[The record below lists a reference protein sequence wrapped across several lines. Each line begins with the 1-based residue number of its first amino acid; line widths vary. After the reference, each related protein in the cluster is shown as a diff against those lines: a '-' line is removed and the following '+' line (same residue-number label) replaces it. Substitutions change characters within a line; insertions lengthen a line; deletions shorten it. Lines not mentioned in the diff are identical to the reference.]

1 MTRLSIFARLVVLAV
16 VLLTVLVGSS
26 LYLTRELHQNAAT
39 LVEQGEALA
48 LVKSANSTNK
58 AFGDLKYWLADLA
71 VSLLV
76 RAEQKAAEARQAL
89 DAELDVLEAYDP
101 PAVAEIRTAVDA
113 LVAQSLQ
120 AVDAYTNGNRV
131 TGNALMAGARQH
143 IAAVDDRLSRLVARL
158 DAEAETKR
166 QQALLDA
173 QSAGSNSIVVIV
185 LASLAGL
192 ALTVFIIRSI
202 TEPLGRLVTGMQ
214 AITAGD
220 LKVVIPAESRD
231 EIGAMA
237 RTLRLFRDSLA
248 ERERLTA
255 ERERAEA
262 AVRQMQ
268 ARLTDAIESIS
279 QGFALFDP
287 DDRLVVCNSRYRE
300 ILYPDLQQS
309 VEPGTSFEEII
320 RRAAAG
326 RRIEAAAGS
335 RADAWVAA
343 RLAQHRNPGAA
354 FVQRR
359 TDGRW
364 IQVSERRT
372 HDGGIVAVYS
382 DITDLKRAEQALHE
396 SVERYD
402 LAMRGSNEG
411 LWDWNAETDQLHISP
426 RFKELSGLKTEA
438 TSIRPEE
445 WMTNLHPDDTE
456 RYREDIRAHLRGDT
470 EFLSSEYR
478 VRVGDGEER
487 WVLARGL
494 AVRDPSGRVYR
505 MVGSL
510 GDITARKRAE
520 LELHLA
526 MEQAEEANRTKSKFL
541 ANMSHE
547 LRTPLNAV
555 IGITEMLKEDA
566 EDLGQDDFLE
576 PLDRIHRAGN
586 HLLHLINE
594 ILDLSKIE
602 AGRLELHLEEVDI
615 AALIQDIATTA
626 EALAARNHNRLE
638 VHCPDDLGSMHT
650 EPMRIRQIVLN
661 LLSNACKFTENG
673 EVMLAVARDR
683 ADGDDWF
690 TFTVTDTGI
699 GMTAEQMTKVFEEFS
714 QADGSTTRKYGGT
727 GLGLAI
733 SQRLCHLLGG
743 DITVDSTPGVGST
756 FTVRLPAAA
765 PQAGAVGPC
774 APVETTV
781 IVPAAR
787 VGRAAGKI
795 LVVDDE
801 QTVRDLMRRFLAREG
816 FDVVTAKNGEEG
828 LALARQLRPA
838 LITLDVLMPGLDGW
852 SVLQALKADPELAE
866 VPVVMLTIVDEKNKG
881 YALGASDYVTKPIDR
896 ERLRALLGRFC
907 DYGAGRRALIV
918 EDDEDTRRWLHRAL
932 EREGWEVSEAAN
944 GKEALDSLDQA
955 PVNVILLDLM
965 MPEMDGFEFLAERRK
980 NKALAKIP
988 VIVVTAADLS
998 EDDRSRLNGGVLHVL
1013 QKSAQTRD
1021 QLLGDLRD
1029 LVAQCLPDEVRLE
1042 SAEDA

>member
-1 MTRLSIFARLVVLAV
+1 MTRLSIFARLVLLAV
-16 VLLTVLVGSS
+16 VLLTALVGST
-26 LYLTRELHQNAAT
+26 LYLTRELHENAAT
-39 LVEQGEALA
+39 LVDQGEALA

-76 RAEQKAAEARQAL
+76 RAEKEAAAAREAL
-89 DAELDVLEAYDP
+89 EAELDVLEAYDP
-101 PAVAEIRTAVDA
+101 AAVAEIRDAVDA
-113 LVAQSLQ
+113 LWTQSIQ
-120 AVDAYTNGNRV
+120 AVDAYTNDNRV

-143 IAAVDDRLSRLVARL
+143 IAAVDDRLSALVARL
-158 DAEAETKR
+158 DAEADARR
-166 QQALLDA
+166 QRALLDA
-173 QSAGSNSIVVIV
+173 ESARSTSIIVILV
-185 LASLAGL
+185 ASLAGL
-192 ALTVFIIRSI
+192 ALTVLIIRSI
-202 TEPLGRLVTGMQ
+202 TEPLGRLLTAMQ
-214 AITAGD
+214 AITGGD
-220 LKVVIPAESRD
+220 LKVAIPAESRD

-237 RTLRLFRDSLA
+237 GTLKLFRDSLV

-262 AVRQMQ
+262 VVRQMQ

-287 DDRLVVCNSRYRE
+287 EDRLVVCNSRYQE
-300 ILYPDLQQS
+300 ILYPDLR
-309 VEPGTSFEEII
+309 ERAAPGMTFEEII
-320 RRAAAG
+320 RRAAEGGRVEDAAG
-326 RRIEAAAGS
+326 RT
-335 RADAWVAA
+335 DAWVAE
-343 RLAQHRNPGAA
+343 RLAQHRDPGAPIL
-354 FVQRR
+354 QRR

-364 IQVSERRT
+364 IQVTERRT

-402 LAMRGSNEG
+402 LAIRGSNEG

-426 RFKELSGLKTEA
+426 RFKELSGLGTEA
-438 TSIRPEE
+438 ATIRPEE
-445 WMTNLHPDDTE
+445 WLAKLHPDDIE
-456 RYREDIRAHLRGDT
+456 RYRDDIRSHLRGDT

-478 VRVGDGEER
+478 VRGGDGEER

-494 AVRDPSGRVYR
+494 AVRDASGRVYR

-520 LELHLA
+520 IALQLA
-526 MEQAEEANRTKSKFL
+526 MQQAEEANRTKSKFL

-555 IGITEMLKEDA
+555 IGITEMLREDA
-566 EDLGQDDFLE
+566 QDLGQHDFVE

-602 AGRLELHLEEVDI
+602 AGRLELHLEEVGV
-615 AALIQDIATTA
+615 AALIHDIATTA
-626 EALAARNHNRLE
+626 EALAAKNHNRFE
-638 VHCPDDLGSMHT
+638 AHCPDDLGSMHT
-650 EPMRIRQIVLN
+650 EPMRIRQILLN

-673 EVMLAVARDR
+673 DVSLTAGRDR
-683 ADGDDWF
+683 ADGGDWF
-690 TFTVTDTGI
+690 TFTVADTGI
-699 GMTAEQMTKVFEEFS
+699 GMTAEQMAKVFEEFS
-714 QADGSTTRKYGGT
+714 QADSSTTRRYGGT

-733 SQRLCHLLGG
+733 SRRLCHLMGG
-743 DITVDSTPGVGST
+743 DITVNSTPGAGST

-765 PQAGAVGPC
+765 PQSIALAPC
-774 APVETTV
+774 APAKAT
-781 IVPAAR
+781 VPAAR
-787 VGRAAGKI
+787 VGRGSGKI
-795 LVVDDE
+795 LVIDDE

-816 FDVVTAKNGEEG
+816 FDVVTAKDGEEG
-828 LALARQLRPA
+828 LALARRLRPA

-896 ERLRALLGRFC
+896 ARLRALLDRFC
-907 DYGAGRRALIV
+907 DPAAGRRALIV
-918 EDDEDTRRWLHRAL
+918 EDDEDTRRWLHHAL
-932 EREGWEVSEAAN
+932 EREGWEVSETAN
-944 GKEALDSLDQA
+944 GKEALESLAKA

-980 NKALAKIP
+980 NKALARIP

-998 EDDRSRLNGGVLHVL
+998 EDDRRRLNGGVLHVL

-1021 QLLGDLRD
+1021 QLLGELRE

-1042 SAEDA
+1042 SADDA

>member
-1 MTRLSIFARLVVLAV
+1 MTRLSIFARLVLLAV
-16 VLLTVLVGSS
+16 VLLTVLVGAN
-26 LYLTRELHQNAAT
+26 LYLTRELHENSAT
-39 LVEQGEALA
+39 LAEQGEALA

-76 RAEQKAAEARQAL
+76 RAEQKAAEARDAL
-89 DAELDVLEAYDP
+89 EAELDVLEAYDP
-101 PAVAEIRTAVDA
+101 VAVAEIRDSVDA
-113 LVAQSLQ
+113 LVTQSLQ
-120 AVDAYTNGNRV
+120 AVDAYTDGNRV

-173 QSAGSNSIVVIV
+173 RSAGSTSIAVIV
-185 LASLAGL
+185 MASLAGL
-192 ALTVFIIRSI
+192 ALTVVIIRSI
-202 TEPLGRLVTGMQ
+202 TGPLDRLVSAMQ
-214 AITAGD
+214 AITGGD
-220 LKVVIPAESRD
+220 LKVAIPAESRD

-237 RTLRLFRDSLA
+237 RTLGLFRDSLA

-262 AVRQMQ
+262 AVRQVQ

-287 DDRLVVCNSRYRE
+287 DDRLVICNSRYRE
-300 ILYPDLQQS
+300 ILYPDLRNG
-309 VEPGTSFEEII
+309 VAPGMTFEEII
-320 RRAAAG
+320 RRAAEG
-326 RRIEAAAGS
+326 GRIEAAS
-335 RADAWVAA
+335 DRIDAWVAE
-343 RLAQHRNPGAA
+343 RLAQHRDPGPPILQHRA
-354 FVQRR
+354 
-359 TDGRW
+359 DGRW
-364 IQVSERRT
+364 IQVTERRT

-382 DITDLKRAEQALHE
+382 DITDLKRAEQALHQ
-396 SVERYD
+396 SLERYD

-411 LWDWNAETDQLHISP
+411 LWDWNAEADQLHISP
-426 RFKELSGLKTEA
+426 RFKELSGLRTEA
-438 TSIRPEE
+438 TSIRPDE
-445 WMTNLHPDDTE
+445 WMANLHPDDVE
-456 RYREDIRAHLRGDT
+456 RYRDDVRAHLRGDT

-478 VRVGDGEER
+478 IRCAGGEER

-494 AVRDPSGRVYR
+494 AVRHPSGGVYR

-520 LELHLA
+520 LELQLA

-594 ILDLSKIE
+594 ILDLAKIE
-602 AGRLELHLEEVDI
+602 AGRLELHLEEVDL
-615 AALIQDIATTA
+615 AALINDVATTA
-626 EALAARNHNRLE
+626 EALAARNRNRLE
-638 VHCPDDLGSMHT
+638 VHCPADLGTMQT
-650 EPMRIRQIVLN
+650 EPLRIRQIVLN

-673 EVMLAVARDR
+673 EVTLAVARDQ
-683 ADGDDWF
+683 ADGGDWF

-699 GMTAEQMTKVFEEFS
+699 GMTAEQVAKVFEEFS
-714 QADGSTTRKYGGT
+714 QADSSTTRRYGGT

-743 DITVDSTPGVGST
+743 DITVDSTPGAGST

-765 PQAGAVGPC
+765 PPSAAVTPC
-774 APVETTV
+774 APVEAA
-781 IVPAAR
+781 VPAAR
-787 VGRAAGKI
+787 IARASGKI
-795 LVVDDE
+795 LVIDDE

-816 FDVVTAKNGEEG
+816 FDVVTAKDGEEG
-828 LALARQLRPA
+828 LALARRLRPA

-852 SVLQALKADPELAE
+852 SVLQALKAEPELAE

-907 DYGAGRRALIV
+907 DHGAGRRALIV

-932 EREGWEVSEAAN
+932 EREGWEVSEAEN
-944 GKEALDSLDQA
+944 GRQALECLA
-955 PVNVILLDLM
+955 KGPVNVILLDLM

-988 VIVVTAADLS
+988 VIVVTAADLT
-998 EDDRSRLNGGVLHVL
+998 EDDRRRLNGGVLHVL
-1013 QKSAQTRD
+1013 QKAAQTRD
-1021 QLLGDLRD
+1021 QLLGELRD
-1029 LVAQCLPDEVRLE
+1029 LVAQCLPDELRLE
-1042 SAEDA
+1042 GAEDA

>member
-1 MTRLSIFARLVVLAV
+1 MTRLSIVARLVLLAV
-16 VLLTVLVGSS
+16 VLLSVLVGTS
-26 LYLTRELHQNAAT
+26 LYLTRELHHSAAT
-39 LVEQGEALA
+39 LMEQGEALA
-48 LVKSANSTNK
+48 LVKTADRTNK

-76 RAEQKAAEARQAL
+76 RAEQKAAEARAAL
-89 DAELDVLEAYDP
+89 ERELDILEAYS
-101 PAVAEIRTAVDA
+101 PAAVTEIRAAVDA
-113 LVAQSLQ
+113 MVTQSLR
-120 AVDAYTNGNRV
+120 AVDAYTEGNRV

-143 IAAVDDRLSRLVARL
+143 VAAVDDQLSELVARL
-158 DAEAETKR
+158 GAQADTERQRALRDAE
-166 QQALLDA
+166 
-173 QSAGSNSIVVIV
+173 SAGSTAILVVV

-192 ALTVFIIRSI
+192 ALTVIIIYSI
-202 TEPLGRLVTGMQ
+202 TGPLGRLVTAMQ
-214 AITAGD
+214 SITGGD
-220 LKVVIPAESRD
+220 LDVAIPAQGRD

-237 RTLRLFRDSLA
+237 RTLGLFRDSLA

-287 DDRLVVCNSRYRE
+287 EDRLVVCNSRYRE
-300 ILYPDLQQS
+300 ILYPDLQES
-309 VEPGTSFEEII
+309 VAPGMTFEEIA
-320 RRAAAG
+320 RRSAEGGRIEGAAG
-326 RRIEAAAGS
+326 RV
-335 RADAWVAA
+335 DAWVEE
-343 RLAQHRNPGAA
+343 RKAQHRNPGAP
-354 FVQRR
+354 VVHRR

-364 IQVSERRT
+364 IQISERRT
-372 HDGGIVAVYS
+372 HDGGIVAVYA
-382 DITDLKRAEQALHE
+382 DITDLKRVEQALNA

-402 LAMRGSNEG
+402 LAMRGANEG
-411 LWDWNAETDQLHISP
+411 LWDWDAQTDRLHISP
-426 RFKELSGLKTEA
+426 RFKELSGLDTEA
-438 TSIRPEE
+438 TSIDPKE
-445 WMTNLHPDDTE
+445 WLANLHPDDVR
-456 RYREDIRAHLRGDT
+456 RYGEDIRTHLRGDT

-478 VRVGDGEER
+478 VRVPGREER

-520 LELHLA
+520 IDLQLA
-526 MEQAEEANRTKSKFL
+526 MAQAEEANRTKSKFL

-566 EDLGQDDFLE
+566 EDLGQDDFLD

-602 AGRLELHLEEVDI
+602 AGRLELHIEEVDVRALVHE
-615 AALIQDIATTA
+615 AAATA
-626 EALAARNHNRLE
+626 EALAAKNHNRLE
-638 VHCPDDLGSMHT
+638 VRCPDDLGTMRT
-650 EPMRIRQIVLN
+650 EPVRLRQIILN

-673 EVMLAVARDR
+673 EVSLSVRRERAQGGDHLTFVVA
-683 ADGDDWF
+683 
-690 TFTVTDTGI
+690 DTGI
-699 GMTAEQMTKVFEEFS
+699 GMTSEQMAKVFEEFS
-714 QADGSTTRKYGGT
+714 QADSSTTRRYGGT

-733 SQRLCHLLGG
+733 SRRLCHLMGG
-743 DITVDSTPGVGST
+743 DIAVDSTPGAGST
-756 FTVRLPAAA
+756 FTVRLPAEA
-765 PQAGAVGPC
+765 PQAAAAPPC
-774 APVETTV
+774 APVEPA
-781 IVPAAR
+781 VPAAGATR
-787 VGRAAGKI
+787 VGGKI
-795 LVVDDE
+795 LVIDDE

-816 FDVVTAKNGEEG
+816 FDVVTAKDGEEG
-828 LALARQLRPA
+828 LAVARQLHPA

-852 SVLQALKADPELAE
+852 SVLQALKADPDLAE

-907 DYGAGRRALIV
+907 EPGVEKRALIV
-918 EDDEDTRRWLHRAL
+918 EDDPDTRRWLHQAL
-932 EREGWEVSEAAN
+932 EREGWQVSEAVN
-944 GKEALDSLDQA
+944 GRKALACLADTA
-955 PVNVILLDLM
+955 VNVILLDLM

-980 NKALAKIP
+980 NAALCRIP

-998 EDDRSRLNGGVLHVL
+998 EDDRRRLNGGVLHVL

-1021 QLLGDLRD
+1021 QLLGELRE
-1029 LVAQCLPDEVRLE
+1029 LVARCLPDRIQLE
-1042 SAEDA
+1042 SADDD

>member
-1 MTRLSIFARLVVLAV
+1 MTRLSIFGRLVLLAV
-16 VLLTVLVGSS
+16 VLLGVLVGSN
-26 LYLTRELHQNAAT
+26 LYLERELHESALT
-39 LVEQGEALA
+39 LSEQGEVLS
-48 LVKSANSTNK
+48 LVETADSTNK

-76 RAEQKAAEARQAL
+76 RAEQKAVEARETL
-89 DAELDVLEAYDP
+89 EAELDVLEAYDP
-101 PAVAEIRTAVDA
+101 ATVAEIRTSVDA

-120 AVDAYTNGNRV
+120 AVDAYTDGNRV

-143 IAAVDDRLSRLVARL
+143 IAAVDERLSELVDRLGAQA
-158 DAEAETKR
+158 DAQR

-173 QSAGSNSIVVIV
+173 EAAEFNSTLVVL
-185 LASLAGL
+185 LATLVGL
-192 ALTVFIIRSI
+192 ALTAIIIYSI
-202 TEPLGRLVTGMQ
+202 TWPLGRMVSAMQ
-214 AITAGD
+214 AITGGKLD
-220 LKVVIPAESRD
+220 IDIPAESRD

-237 RTLRLFRDSLA
+237 RTLRLLRDSLA

-262 AVRQMQ
+262 AVREMQ

-300 ILYPDLQQS
+300 ILYPDLRAR
-309 VEPGTSFEEII
+309 VEPGMTFEEIV
-320 RRAAAG
+320 RRAAEG
-326 RRIEAAAGS
+326 GRIEAARG
-335 RADAWVAA
+335 RIDDWVAE
-343 RLAQHRNPGAA
+343 RLVQHRNPGVPV
-354 FVQRR
+354 VQRR

-382 DITDLKRAEQALHE
+382 DITDLKRAEQALQA

-411 LWDWNAETDQLHISP
+411 LWDWDAQTDQLHISP
-426 RFKELSGLKTEA
+426 RFKELSGLRTEA
-438 TSIRPEE
+438 TTIRPDE
-445 WMTNLHPDDTE
+445 WLTNLHPDDIE
-456 RYREDIRAHLRGDT
+456 RYRGDIRAHLRGDT

-478 VRVGDGEER
+478 VCGADGDER
-487 WVLARGL
+487 WVLARGV

-510 GDITARKRAE
+510 GDITARKQAE
-520 LELHLA
+520 IALQLA

-566 EDLGQDDFLE
+566 EDLGQSDFLE

-602 AGRLELHLEEVDI
+602 AGRLELQLEEVDV
-615 AALIQDIATTA
+615 AALMRDMATTA
-626 EALAARNHNRLE
+626 EALAAKNHNRLE
-638 VHCPDDLGSMHT
+638 VHCPDDLGSIQT
-650 EPMRIRQIVLN
+650 DLMRIRQIVLN

-673 EVMLAVARDR
+673 EVGLRAARDR
-683 ADGDDWF
+683 ANGGDRF

-699 GMTAEQMTKVFEEFS
+699 GMTSEQLAKVFEEFS
-714 QADGSTTRKYGGT
+714 QADSSTTRRYGGT

-743 DITVDSTPGVGST
+743 DITAESTPGVGST
-756 FTVRLPAAA
+756 FTVRLPAEAPQSAAAA
-765 PQAGAVGPC
+765 PCGP
-774 APVETTV
+774 AEATATV
-781 IVPAAR
+781 AR
-787 VGRAAGKI
+787 IGRTAGKI
-795 LVVDDE
+795 LVIDDE
-801 QTVRDLMRRFLAREG
+801 QTVRDLMRRFFAREG
-816 FDVVTAKNGEEG
+816 FDVVTAKDGEEG
-828 LALARQLRPA
+828 LALARRLRPA

-866 VPVVMLTIVDEKNKG
+866 IPVVMLTIVDEKNKG
-881 YALGASDYVTKPIDR
+881 YALGASEYVTKPIDR
-896 ERLRALLGRFC
+896 ERLRALLRRFC
-907 DYGAGRRALIV
+907 DHGAERRALIV

-932 EREGWEVSEAAN
+932 EREGWEVSDAAN
-944 GKEALDSLDQA
+944 GRKALEWLAKA
-955 PVNVILLDLM
+955 PVDVILLDLM

-980 NKALAKIP
+980 NKALDKIP
-988 VIVVTAADLS
+988 VIVVTAADLT
-998 EDDRSRLNGGVLHVL
+998 EDDRRRLNGGVLHVL

-1021 QLLGDLRD
+1021 QLLGELRE
-1029 LVAQCLPDEVRLE
+1029 LVVQCLPEIRLE
-1042 SAEDA
+1042 SAGDD

>member
-1 MTRLSIFARLVVLAV
+1 MTRLSIFARLVLLAV
-16 VLLTVLVGSS
+16 VLLTALVGST
-26 LYLTRELHQNAAT
+26 LYLTRELHENAAT
-39 LVEQGEALA
+39 LVDQGEALA

-76 RAEQKAAEARQAL
+76 RAEKEAAAAREAL
-89 DAELDVLEAYDP
+89 EAELDVLEAYDP
-101 PAVAEIRTAVDA
+101 AAVAEIRDAVDA
-113 LVAQSLQ
+113 LWTQSIQ
-120 AVDAYTNGNRV
+120 AVDAYTNDNRV

-143 IAAVDDRLSRLVARL
+143 IAAVDDRLSALVARL
-158 DAEAETKR
+158 DAEADARR
-166 QQALLDA
+166 QRALLDA
-173 QSAGSNSIVVIV
+173 ESARSTSIIVILV
-185 LASLAGL
+185 ASLAGL
-192 ALTVFIIRSI
+192 ALTVLIIRSI
-202 TEPLGRLVTGMQ
+202 TEPLGRLLTAMQ
-214 AITAGD
+214 AITGGD
-220 LKVVIPAESRD
+220 LKVAIPAESRD

-237 RTLRLFRDSLA
+237 GTLKLFRDSLV

-262 AVRQMQ
+262 VVRQMQ

-287 DDRLVVCNSRYRE
+287 EDRLVVCNSRYQE
-300 ILYPDLQQS
+300 ILYPDLR
-309 VEPGTSFEEII
+309 ERAAPGMTFEEII
-320 RRAAAG
+320 RRAAEGGRVEDAAG
-326 RRIEAAAGS
+326 RT
-335 RADAWVAA
+335 DAWVAE
-343 RLAQHRNPGAA
+343 RLAQHRDPGAPIL
-354 FVQRR
+354 QRR

-364 IQVSERRT
+364 IQVTERRT

-402 LAMRGSNEG
+402 LAIRGSNEG

-426 RFKELSGLKTEA
+426 RFKELSGLGTEA
-438 TSIRPEE
+438 ATIRPEE
-445 WMTNLHPDDTE
+445 WLAKLHPDDIE
-456 RYREDIRAHLRGDT
+456 RYRDDIRSHLRGDT

-478 VRVGDGEER
+478 VRGGDGEER

-494 AVRDPSGRVYR
+494 AVRDASGRVYR

-520 LELHLA
+520 IALQLA
-526 MEQAEEANRTKSKFL
+526 MQQAEEANRTKSKFL

-555 IGITEMLKEDA
+555 IGITEMLREDA
-566 EDLGQDDFLE
+566 QDLGQHDFVE

-602 AGRLELHLEEVDI
+602 AGRLELHLEEVGV
-615 AALIQDIATTA
+615 AALIHDIATTA
-626 EALAARNHNRLE
+626 EALAAKNHNRFE
-638 VHCPDDLGSMHT
+638 AHCPDDLGSMHT
-650 EPMRIRQIVLN
+650 EPMRIRQILLN

-673 EVMLAVARDR
+673 DVSLTAGRDR
-683 ADGDDWF
+683 ADGGDWF
-690 TFTVTDTGI
+690 TFTVADTGI
-699 GMTAEQMTKVFEEFS
+699 GMTAEQMAKVFEEFS
-714 QADGSTTRKYGGT
+714 QADSSTTRRYGGT

-733 SQRLCHLLGG
+733 SRRLCHLMGG
-743 DITVDSTPGVGST
+743 DITVNSTPGAGST

-765 PQAGAVGPC
+765 PQSIALAPC
-774 APVETTV
+774 APAEAT
-781 IVPAAR
+781 VPAAR
-787 VGRAAGKI
+787 VGRGSGKI
-795 LVVDDE
+795 LVIDDE

-816 FDVVTAKNGEEG
+816 FDVVTAKDGEEG
-828 LALARQLRPA
+828 LALARRLRPA

-896 ERLRALLGRFC
+896 ARLRALLDRFC
-907 DYGAGRRALIV
+907 DPAAGRRALIV
-918 EDDEDTRRWLHRAL
+918 EDDEDTRRWLHHAL
-932 EREGWEVSEAAN
+932 EREGWEVSETAN
-944 GKEALDSLDQA
+944 GKEALESLAKA

-980 NKALAKIP
+980 NKALARIP

-998 EDDRSRLNGGVLHVL
+998 EDDRRRLNGGVLHVL

-1021 QLLGDLRD
+1021 QLLGELRE

-1042 SAEDA
+1042 SADDA

>member
-1 MTRLSIFARLVVLAV
+1 MTRLSIFARLVLLAV
-16 VLLTVLVGSS
+16 VLLTALVGST
-26 LYLTRELHQNAAT
+26 LYLTRELHENAAT
-39 LVEQGEALA
+39 LVDQGEALA

-76 RAEQKAAEARQAL
+76 RAEKEAAAAREAL
-89 DAELDVLEAYDP
+89 EAELDVLEAYDP
-101 PAVAEIRTAVDA
+101 AAVAEIRDAVDA
-113 LVAQSLQ
+113 LWTQSIQ
-120 AVDAYTNGNRV
+120 AVDAYTNDNRV

-143 IAAVDDRLSRLVARL
+143 IAAVDDRLSALVARL
-158 DAEAETKR
+158 DAEADARR
-166 QQALLDA
+166 QRALLDA
-173 QSAGSNSIVVIV
+173 ESARSTSIIVILV
-185 LASLAGL
+185 ASLAGL
-192 ALTVFIIRSI
+192 ALTVLIIRSI
-202 TEPLGRLVTGMQ
+202 TEPLGRLLTAMQ
-214 AITAGD
+214 AITGGD
-220 LKVVIPAESRD
+220 LKVAIPAESRD

-237 RTLRLFRDSLA
+237 GTLKLFRDSLV

-262 AVRQMQ
+262 VVRQMQ

-287 DDRLVVCNSRYRE
+287 EDRLVVCNSRYQE
-300 ILYPDLQQS
+300 ILYPDLR
-309 VEPGTSFEEII
+309 ERAAPGMTFEEII
-320 RRAAAG
+320 RRAAEGGRVEDAAG
-326 RRIEAAAGS
+326 RT
-335 RADAWVAA
+335 DAWVAE
-343 RLAQHRNPGAA
+343 RLAQHRDPGAPIL
-354 FVQRR
+354 QRR

-364 IQVSERRT
+364 IQVTERRT

-402 LAMRGSNEG
+402 LAIRGSNEG

-426 RFKELSGLKTEA
+426 RFKELSGLGTEA
-438 TSIRPEE
+438 ATIRPEE
-445 WMTNLHPDDTE
+445 WLAKLHPDDIE
-456 RYREDIRAHLRGDT
+456 RYRDDIRSHLRGDT

-478 VRVGDGEER
+478 VRGGDGEER

-494 AVRDPSGRVYR
+494 AVRDASGRVYR

-520 LELHLA
+520 IALQLA
-526 MEQAEEANRTKSKFL
+526 MQQAEEANRTKSKFL

-555 IGITEMLKEDA
+555 IGITEMLREDA
-566 EDLGQDDFLE
+566 QDLGQHDFVE

-602 AGRLELHLEEVDI
+602 AGRLELHLEEVGV
-615 AALIQDIATTA
+615 AALIHDIATTA
-626 EALAARNHNRLE
+626 EALAAKNHNRFE
-638 VHCPDDLGSMHT
+638 AHCPDDLGSMHT
-650 EPMRIRQIVLN
+650 EPMRIRQILLN

-673 EVMLAVARDR
+673 DVSLTAGRDR
-683 ADGDDWF
+683 ADGGDWF
-690 TFTVTDTGI
+690 TFTVADTGI
-699 GMTAEQMTKVFEEFS
+699 GMTAEQMAKVFEEFS
-714 QADGSTTRKYGGT
+714 QADSSTTRRYGGT

-733 SQRLCHLLGG
+733 SRRLCHLMGG
-743 DITVDSTPGVGST
+743 DITVDSTPAGST

-765 PQAGAVGPC
+765 PQSIALAPC
-774 APVETTV
+774 APAEAT
-781 IVPAAR
+781 VPAAR
-787 VGRAAGKI
+787 VGRGSGKI
-795 LVVDDE
+795 LVIDDE

-816 FDVVTAKNGEEG
+816 FDVVTAKDGEEG
-828 LALARQLRPA
+828 LALARRLRPA

-896 ERLRALLGRFC
+896 ARLRALLDRFC
-907 DYGAGRRALIV
+907 DPAAGRRALIV
-918 EDDEDTRRWLHRAL
+918 EDDEDTRRWLHHAL
-932 EREGWEVSEAAN
+932 EREGWEVSETAN
-944 GKEALDSLDQA
+944 GKEALESLAKA

-980 NKALAKIP
+980 NKALARIP

-998 EDDRSRLNGGVLHVL
+998 EDDRRRLNGGVLHVL

-1021 QLLGDLRD
+1021 QLLGELRE

-1042 SAEDA
+1042 SADDA

>member
-1 MTRLSIFARLVVLAV
+1 MTRLSIFARLVLLAV
-16 VLLTVLVGSS
+16 VLLTALVGST
-26 LYLTRELHQNAAT
+26 LYLTRELHENAAT
-39 LVEQGEALA
+39 LVDQGEALA

-76 RAEQKAAEARQAL
+76 RAEKEAAAAREAL
-89 DAELDVLEAYDP
+89 EAELDVLEAYDP
-101 PAVAEIRTAVDA
+101 AAVAEIRDAVDA
-113 LVAQSLQ
+113 LWTQSIQ
-120 AVDAYTNGNRV
+120 AVDAYTNDNRV

-143 IAAVDDRLSRLVARL
+143 IAAVDDRLSALVARL
-158 DAEAETKR
+158 DAEADARR
-166 QQALLDA
+166 QRALLDA
-173 QSAGSNSIVVIV
+173 ESARSTSIIVILV
-185 LASLAGL
+185 ASLAGL
-192 ALTVFIIRSI
+192 ALTVLIIRSI
-202 TEPLGRLVTGMQ
+202 TEPLGRLLTAMQ
-214 AITAGD
+214 AITGGD
-220 LKVVIPAESRD
+220 LKVAIPAESRD

-237 RTLRLFRDSLA
+237 GTLKLFRDSLV

-262 AVRQMQ
+262 VVRQMQ

-287 DDRLVVCNSRYRE
+287 EDRLVVCNSRYQE
-300 ILYPDLQQS
+300 ILYPDLR
-309 VEPGTSFEEII
+309 ERAAPGMTFEEII
-320 RRAAAG
+320 RRAAEGGRVEDAAG
-326 RRIEAAAGS
+326 RT
-335 RADAWVAA
+335 DAWVAE
-343 RLAQHRNPGAA
+343 RLAQHRDPGAPIL
-354 FVQRR
+354 QRR

-364 IQVSERRT
+364 IQVTERRT

-402 LAMRGSNEG
+402 LAIRGSNEG

-426 RFKELSGLKTEA
+426 RFKELSGLGTEA
-438 TSIRPEE
+438 AAIRPEE
-445 WMTNLHPDDTE
+445 WLAKLHPDDIE
-456 RYREDIRAHLRGDT
+456 RYRDDIRSHLRGDT

-478 VRVGDGEER
+478 VRGGDGEER

-494 AVRDPSGRVYR
+494 AVRDASGRVYR

-520 LELHLA
+520 IALQLA
-526 MEQAEEANRTKSKFL
+526 MQQAEEANRTKSKFL

-555 IGITEMLKEDA
+555 IGITEMLREDA
-566 EDLGQDDFLE
+566 QDLGQHDFVE

-602 AGRLELHLEEVDI
+602 AGRLELHLEEVGV
-615 AALIQDIATTA
+615 AALIHDIATTA
-626 EALAARNHNRLE
+626 EALAAKNHNRFE
-638 VHCPDDLGSMHT
+638 AHCPDDLGSMHT
-650 EPMRIRQIVLN
+650 EPMRIRQILLN

-673 EVMLAVARDR
+673 DVSLTAGRDR
-683 ADGDDWF
+683 ADGGDWF
-690 TFTVTDTGI
+690 TFTVADTGI
-699 GMTAEQMTKVFEEFS
+699 GMTAEQMAKVFEEFS
-714 QADGSTTRKYGGT
+714 QADSSTTRRYGGT

-733 SQRLCHLLGG
+733 SRRLCHLMGG
-743 DITVDSTPGVGST
+743 DITVNSTPGAGST

-765 PQAGAVGPC
+765 PQSIALAPC
-774 APVETTV
+774 APAEAT
-781 IVPAAR
+781 VPAAR
-787 VGRAAGKI
+787 VGRGSGKI
-795 LVVDDE
+795 LVIDDE

-816 FDVVTAKNGEEG
+816 FDVVTAKDGEEG
-828 LALARQLRPA
+828 LALARRLRPA

-896 ERLRALLGRFC
+896 ARLRALLDRFC
-907 DYGAGRRALIV
+907 DPAAGRRALIV
-918 EDDEDTRRWLHRAL
+918 EDDEDTRRWLHHAL
-932 EREGWEVSEAAN
+932 EREGWEVSETAN
-944 GKEALDSLDQA
+944 GKEALESLAKA

-980 NKALAKIP
+980 NKALARIP

-998 EDDRSRLNGGVLHVL
+998 EDDRRRLNGGVLHVL

-1021 QLLGDLRD
+1021 QLLGELRE

-1042 SAEDA
+1042 SADDA

>member
-1 MTRLSIFARLVVLAV
+1 MTRLSIFARLVILAV
-16 VLLTVLVGSS
+16 ALLTVLVGSS
-26 LYLTRELHQNAAT
+26 LYLTRELHENSAA
-39 LVEQGEALA
+39 LVAQGEALA

-76 RAEQKAAEARQAL
+76 RAEQKAAEAREAL
-89 DAELDVLEAYDP
+89 ERELDVLEPYDP
-101 PAVAEIRTAVDA
+101 AAVAEIRTAVDA
-113 LVAQSLQ
+113 LVTQSLQ
-120 AVDAYTNGNRV
+120 AVDAYTDGNRV

-143 IAAVDDRLSRLVARL
+143 IAAVDNRLSRLVARL
-158 DAEAETKR
+158 DAEADTKR

-173 QSAGSNSIVVIV
+173 ESADSMSIVVIV

-202 TEPLGRLVTGMQ
+202 TEPLGRLLSAMQTITG
-214 AITAGD
+214 GD
-220 LKVVIPAESRD
+220 LEVAIPAESRD

-237 RTLRLFRDSLA
+237 RTLRLFRDSLV
-248 ERERLTA
+248 ERERLSA

-287 DDRLVVCNSRYRE
+287 EDRLVVCNSRYRE
-300 ILYPDLQQS
+300 ILYPDLRDR
-309 VEPGTSFEEII
+309 VAPGMTFEEII

-326 RRIEAAAGS
+326 GRIEAAAD
-335 RADAWVAA
+335 RIDPWVAD
-343 RLAQHRNPGAA
+343 RLARHRDPGTP
-354 FVQRR
+354 FVQQR

-364 IQVSERRT
+364 IEVHERRT

-382 DITDLKRAEQALHE
+382 DITDLKRVEQALHE

-411 LWDWNAETDQLHISP
+411 LWDWNAATDQLHISA
-426 RFKELSGLKTEA
+426 RFRELAGLDPGA
-438 TSIRPEE
+438 TSIRSGE
-445 WMTNLHPDDTE
+445 WMANLHPDDVAQ
-456 RYREDIRAHLRGDT
+456 YRDDVRALLRGDT

-478 VRVGDGEER
+478 IRGADGEER
-487 WVLARGL
+487 WVLVRGL
-494 AVRDPSGRVYR
+494 AVRDASGRVYR

-520 LELHLA
+520 LALQHA

-566 EDLGQDDFLE
+566 QDLGQDEFLE

-602 AGRLELHLEEVDI
+602 AGRLELHLEEVDV
-615 AALIQDIATTA
+615 AALIQDVATTA
-626 EALAARNHNRLE
+626 ETLAAKNHNRLQ
-638 VHCPDDLGSMHT
+638 VHCADNLGSIQT

-673 EVMLAVARDR
+673 EVTLTAMRAP
-683 ADGDDWF
+683 ADGGDWF

-699 GMTAEQMTKVFEEFS
+699 GMTAEQMAKVFEEFS
-714 QADGSTTRKYGGT
+714 QADGSTTRRYGGT

-743 DITVDSTPGVGST
+743 DIAVASTPGVGST
-756 FTVRLPAAA
+756 FTVRLPAAPPRA
-765 PQAGAVGPC
+765 AAAAPC
-774 APVETTV
+774 APFDALAA
-781 IVPAAR
+781 VPAAR
-787 VGRAAGKI
+787 ALRTSGKI
-795 LVVDDE
+795 LVIDDE

-816 FDVVTAKNGEEG
+816 FDVVTAKDGEEG
-828 LALARQLRPA
+828 LALARRLRPA

-852 SVLQALKADPELAE
+852 SVLQALKAAPDLAE
-866 VPVVMLTIVDEKNKG
+866 IPVVMLTIVDEKNKG

-907 DYGAGRRALIV
+907 DQAPGRRALIV

-932 EREGWEVSEAAN
+932 EREGWAVSEAAD
-944 GKEALDSLDQA
+944 GRQALATLATA
-955 PVNVILLDLM
+955 PVDVILLDLM

-980 NKALAKIP
+980 NRALARIP
-988 VIVVTAADLS
+988 VIVVTAAELS
-998 EDDRSRLNGGVLHVL
+998 EDDRRRLNGGVLHVL

-1021 QLLGDLRD
+1021 QLLGELRE
-1029 LVAQCLPDEVRLE
+1029 LVAQCLPHEIRLE
-1042 SAEDA
+1042 SAGDG

>member
-1 MTRLSIFARLVVLAV
+1 MTRLSIFARLVLLAV
-16 VLLTVLVGSS
+16 ILLTALVGATV
-26 LYLTRELHQNAAT
+26 YLTRELHENAAT
-39 LVEQGEALA
+39 LVEQGQTLA

-76 RAEQKAAEARQAL
+76 RAEEEAAAARQAL
-89 DAELDVLEAYDP
+89 EAELDVLEAYDAA
-101 PAVAEIRTAVDA
+101 AVAEIRDAVDA
-113 LVAQSLQ
+113 LWTQSIQ
-120 AVDAYTNGNRV
+120 AVDAYTNDNRV

-143 IAAVDDRLSRLVARL
+143 IAAVDDRLSALVTRL
-158 DAEAETKR
+158 DAEADARR

-173 QSAGSNSIVVIV
+173 ESARSTSIVVI
-185 LASLAGL
+185 LAASFAGL
-192 ALTVFIIRSI
+192 ALTVLIIRSI
-202 TEPLGRLVTGMQ
+202 TEPLGRLVTAMQ
-214 AITAGD
+214 AITGGD
-220 LKVVIPAESRD
+220 LKVAIPAESHD

-237 RTLRLFRDSLA
+237 RTLKLFRDSLA

-262 AVRQMQ
+262 AVRQVQ

-287 DDRLVVCNSRYRE
+287 EDRLVVCNSRYQE
-300 ILYPDLQQS
+300 ILYPDLRES
-309 VEPGTSFEEII
+309 AVPGMTFEEIV
-320 RRAAAG
+320 RRAAKGGRVEDAAG
-326 RRIEAAAGS
+326 RL
-335 RADAWVAA
+335 DAWVAE
-343 RLAQHRNPGAA
+343 RVAQHRDPGAPIL
-354 FVQRR
+354 QRR

-382 DITDLKRAEQALHE
+382 DITDLKQAEQALHA

-411 LWDWNAETDQLHISP
+411 LWDWSAETDQLHISP

-438 TSIRPEE
+438 TTIPADE
-445 WMTNLHPDDTE
+445 WLTNLHPDDTE
-456 RYREDIRAHLRGDT
+456 RYRADLRAHLRGDT

-478 VRVGDGEER
+478 ICGADGEER

-494 AVRDPSGRVYR
+494 AVRDPSGSVYR

-520 LELHLA
+520 IALQLA

-555 IGITEMLKEDA
+555 IGITEMLREDA
-566 EDLGQDDFLE
+566 EDLGQHDFVE

-602 AGRLELHLEEVDI
+602 AGRLELHLEEVDV
-615 AALIQDIATTA
+615 AALIHDIATTA
-626 EALAARNHNRLE
+626 EALAAKNHNRLE
-638 VHCPDDLGSMHT
+638 VRCPDDLGSMHT
-650 EPMRIRQIVLN
+650 EPTRIRQILLN

-673 EVMLAVARDR
+673 DVSLTAGRER
-683 ADGDDWF
+683 ATGGDWLI
-690 TFTVTDTGI
+690 FTVADTGI
-699 GMTAEQMTKVFEEFS
+699 GMTAEQMAKVFEEFS
-714 QADGSTTRKYGGT
+714 QADSSTTRRYGGT

-733 SQRLCHLLGG
+733 SRRLCHLMGG

-765 PQAGAVGPC
+765 PQSAAVAPGAP
-774 APVETTV
+774 AEAA
-781 IVPAAR
+781 VPAAR
-787 VGRAAGKI
+787 FGRGSGKI
-795 LVVDDE
+795 LVIDDE

-816 FDVVTAKNGEEG
+816 FDVVTAKDGEEG
-828 LALARQLRPA
+828 LALARRLRPA

-852 SVLQALKADPELAE
+852 TVLQALKADPELAE

-907 DYGAGRRALIV
+907 EHGAERRALIV
-918 EDDEDTRRWLHRAL
+918 EDDEDTRRWLHQAL
-932 EREGWEVSEAAN
+932 VREGWEVGEAAN
-944 GKEALDSLDQA
+944 GKEALESLAKA

-980 NKALAKIP
+980 NKALARIP

-998 EDDRSRLNGGVLHVL
+998 EDDRRRLNGGVLHVL

-1021 QLLGDLRD
+1021 QLLGELRE
-1029 LVAQCLPDEVRLE
+1029 LVAQCLPDEIRLE
-1042 SAEDA
+1042 SADDA